1 MTDIG
6 VGPGWF
12 PDPDGSG
19 GQRYFDGT
27 VWTEHRVP
35 PPPPP
40 PPPPYPGYGGW
51 AIAPWKGAQLGRP
64 PYGPG
69 ALADPG
75 RRFAARLLDGLVLLP
90 VFVVIAVFAVVQVA
104 PHVGPIFPK
113 LNARSDSPQ
122 PTPGLIWI
130 YLTLFGCLLATGVV
144 TVLYEAVAT
153 TRYGRT
159 LGKRW
164 LHIRPVR
171 TNGTALGWGRSFG
184 RSGVYWASGL
194 LSWVGLLDP
203 LWCLWDVNR
212 QCLHDKAAD
221 TIVIND
227 VQAPTGRYPPPP
239 QA

>member
-1 MTDIG
+1 
-6 VGPGWF
+6 
-12 PDPDGSG
+12 
-19 GQRYFDGT
+19 
-27 VWTEHRVP
+27 
-35 PPPPP
+35 
-40 PPPPYPGYGGW
+40 
-51 AIAPWKGAQLGRP
+51 
-64 PYGPG
+64 
-69 ALADPG
+69 
-75 RRFAARLLDGLVLLP
+75 VLLP
-90 VFVVIAVFAVVQVA
+90 VFVVIVVFAVVLVA
-104 PHVGPIFPK
+104 PHVGPLFPK
-113 LNARSDSPQ
+113 LNPRSDGSQ
-122 PTPGLIWI
+122 PTPGFIWI
-130 YLTLFGCLLATGVV
+130 YLTVFGSFLATGVV
-144 TVLYEAVAT
+144 AVLYEAVAT

-194 LSWVGLLDP
+194 FSWIGLLDP

-227 VQAPTGRYPPPP
+227 VHAPPGTRYPPSP